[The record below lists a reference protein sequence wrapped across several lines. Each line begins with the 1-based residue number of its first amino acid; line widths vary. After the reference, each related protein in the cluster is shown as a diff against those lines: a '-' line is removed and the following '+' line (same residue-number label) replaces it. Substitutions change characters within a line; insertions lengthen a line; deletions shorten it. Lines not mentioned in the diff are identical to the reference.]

1 MLGYVTIGT
10 NDLPR
15 AAAFYDAIAVEMD
28 GKRIMEND
36 QFIAWGPADGSPGFG
51 VTIPFDG
58 QRATPGNGQMIALIA
73 EDRSHVDRIY
83 ALALSL
89 GATDAGAPGERF
101 TGLYAGFFRDLDGNK
116 VNVFM
121 MG

>member
-15 AAAFYDAIAVEMD
+15 AAEFYDAIAAEMA
-28 GKRIMEND
+28 GRRIMETD
-36 QFIAWGPADGSPGFG
+36 QFIAWGPTDGSPGFG
-51 VTIPFDG
+51 VTLPFDG
-58 QRATPGNGQMIALIA
+58 QRATPGNGVMIALIA
-73 EDRSHVDRIY
+73 EDRPQVDRIY
-83 ALALSL
+83 ALALAL
-89 GATDAGAPGERF
+89 GATDDGPPGERF